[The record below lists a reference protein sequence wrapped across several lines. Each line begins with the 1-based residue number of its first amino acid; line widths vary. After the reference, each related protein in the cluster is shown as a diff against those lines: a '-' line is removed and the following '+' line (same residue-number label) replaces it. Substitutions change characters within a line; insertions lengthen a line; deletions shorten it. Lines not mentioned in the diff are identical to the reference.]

1 MNTLNQLVIP
11 KKSERTSTA
20 QLKRQYEFYQQM
32 KIEEIQKLS
41 EGKMISRITSEA
53 NWLVRS
59 KYASC
64 VELGIHIRIGDI
76 CFVDFGDEAYLYES
90 GYQHFAV
97 ILSFCHGKA
106 FVIPMTSNPM
116 MVHQAYD
123 EQKTPEGKKHLMRIG
138 LIEGMTKESVLFL
151 NDGKFINTARIIDVK
166 ANINKNSELFQE
178 IKKRLKECMKF

>member
-11 KKSERTSTA
+11 KKGEKTTLE
-20 QLKRQYEFYQQM
+20 QLKKQYEFYQQM
-32 KIEEIQKLS
+32 KIEEVGTLS

-59 KYASC
+59 KYSSC
-64 VELGIHIRIGDI
+64 VELGINIRIGDI
-76 CFVDFGDEAYLYES
+76 CFVDFGEQSYLYES
-90 GYQHFAV
+90 GFQHFAV

-106 FVIPMTSNPM
+106 FVVPMTSNPI
-116 MVHQAYD
+116 MVNQAYD
-123 EQKTPEGKKHLMRIG
+123 EQETPEGKRHLMRIG
-138 LIEGMTKESVLFL
+138 LVEGMAKESVLFL

-166 ANINKNSELFQE
+166 ANINKNSTLFLE